1 MLVICDSKLLHQSL
15 GTMIILDS
23 QLLHQSGDATIS

>member
-1 MLVICDSKLLHQSL
+1 MLVIRDSKLLHQSL